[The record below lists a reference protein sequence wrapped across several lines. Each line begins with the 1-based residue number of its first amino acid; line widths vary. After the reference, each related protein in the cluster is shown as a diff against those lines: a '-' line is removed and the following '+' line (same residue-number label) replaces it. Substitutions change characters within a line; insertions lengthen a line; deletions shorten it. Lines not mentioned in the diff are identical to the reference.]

1 MSKNVREIARW
12 ASHWNQQR
20 KGRPARG
27 AVRAFTLIELL
38 VVIAII
44 AILAA
49 MLLPALSRAKL
60 KAAQVRCMSNLKQ
73 IGIAVVLYAMENN
86 DVYPGW
92 ASHLYGV
99 QTADW
104 IYWRTNNPASPFEK
118 SPIVL
123 MMRSVDATLFRCPLD
138 RDNSG
143 RIANG
148 APYYF
153 YSYSF
158 NSASIEY
165 DAEDGQN
172 ENLGFATIFS
182 ASGAAQLFKTS
193 QVRNPSLKIMLAEE
207 PTANKP
213 GEMPPG
219 YSAIINDGQW
229 SPFKL
234 RFPVPYYGKNDTLT
248 MRHSGKAEVQYGDGH
263 ATAAS
268 YKQAQDINVVVP
280 AF

>member
-1 MSKNVREIARW
+1 MKRVGDRSAQWVSRW
-12 ASHWNQQR
+12 NGPKA
-20 KGRPARG
+20 RPAR
-27 AVRAFTLIELL
+27 VRRAFTLIELL

-49 MLLPALSRAKL
+49 LLLPALSRAKL

-73 IGIAVVLYAMENN
+73 LGVAVVWYATDNN
-86 DVYPGW
+86 EVYPGW
-92 ASHLYGV
+92 ASRLGV
-99 QTADW
+99 QPADW
-104 IYWRTNNPASPFEK
+104 IYWRTNIPAYPFEQ

-123 MMRSVDATLFRCPLD
+123 MIRSVDTSLFRCPLD

-148 APYYF
+148 PPYYF

-158 NSASIEY
+158 NSVGGDIDME
-165 DAEDGQN
+165 GGGGP
-172 ENLGFATIFS
+172 NLGFATVFTVYGD
-182 ASGAAQLFKTS
+182 ALPFKTT
-193 QVRNPSLKIMLAEE
+193 QVHNPSLKMMLAEE
-207 PTANKP
+207 PAANKP
-213 GEMPPG
+213 GDMPPG
-219 YSAIINDGQW
+219 YSAVIDDGQW
-229 SPFKL
+229 APFKT
-234 RFPVPYYGKNDTLT
+234 FAGHYGRHDTLT

-268 YKQAQDINVVVP
+268 YKQAQDTDAVIA

>member
-1 MSKNVREIARW
+1 MGQVVR
-12 ASHWNQQR
+12 
-20 KGRPARG
+20 RPLSLKHRSAPQ
-27 AVRAFTLIELL
+27 AVRGFTLIELL

-49 MLLPALSRAKL
+49 LLLPALSRAKL

-73 IGIAVVLYAMENN
+73 VGVAIVLYAMENS

-92 ASHLYGV
+92 ASRLSGA
-99 QTADW
+99 QPADW
-104 IYWRTNNPASPFEK
+104 IYWRTNNPAYPFEQ

-123 MMRSVDATLFRCPLD
+123 MMRSVDTNLLRCPLD

-148 APYYF
+148 PPYYLF
-153 YSYSF
+153 SYSF
-158 NSASIEY
+158 NSVPG
-165 DAEDGQN
+165 DGDFEN
-172 ENLGFATIFS
+172 KNGNLGFATVLS
-182 ASGAAQLFKTS
+182 PSGMAQTFKTS
-193 QVRNPSLKIMLAEE
+193 QVRNPSIKIMLAEE

-213 GEMPPG
+213 AEMPPG
-219 YSAIINDGQW
+219 YSAIIDDGQW
-229 SPFKL
+229 APLGPGPGQYS
-234 RFPVPYYGKNDTLT
+234 RNNTLT

-263 ATAAS
+263 ARAAS
-268 YKQAQDINVVVP
+268 YKEAQDPNAVIA